1 MDELQARAVSGML
14 FDGMNDDNTP
24 GLFSRVRISHH
35 IQYTPFF
42 LPSIL

>member
-24 GLFSRVRISHH
+24 GLFSRVRIFPH
-35 IQYTPFF
+35 IQYTLFF
-42 LPSIL
+42 LLSSL